1 MTLDRETLELLLL
14 DQDAGALGAETEKL
28 LAAYLRQEPRAAS
41 EAQEIRATLALA
53 RKTLAAEALPMLPRP
68 KFDTGNGRSEKSFH
82 WRAWTP
88 WLAAAACLAIGFA
101 VGQTGASRRV
111 GPPQAAAAFSP
122 LLSPPDNHV
131 SQEKPAAA
139 RNAAVPA
146 PAHSFWSARNLHWGT
161 NEPPRR
167 TAYTLVWDSPLKRP
181 KIKTTL

>member
-14 DQDAGALGAETEKL
+14 DQDAGALGAETDKL
-28 LAAYLRQEPRAAS
+28 LVAYLRQEPHAAS

-53 RKTLAAEALPMLPRP
+53 RKTLTAAALPVLPKP
-68 KFDTGNGRSEKSFH
+68 KFDGHPEPSGTPLPG
-82 WRAWTP
+82 RAWAP

-101 VGQTGASRRV
+101 LGQTGAARRV
-111 GPPQAAAAFSP
+111 NLPQAAAAFSP
-122 LLSPPDNHV
+122 LPSPPDRHV

-139 RNAAVPA
+139 DKADVPA
-146 PAHSFWSARNLHWGT
+146 PARSFWSVRNLQLGT
-161 NEPPRR
+161 YEPPHR